1 LTSDELSGLCILL
14 QLRIAWLKAGA
25 EIGIQAAQLL
35 SESRSALTA
44 LEQLSQ
50 NFPKYAS
57 SVARR
62 VTPNQELKEEI
73 GKNGRMAQPG
83 FNAIWLNGLQLQDTQ
98 INPLS

>member
-1 LTSDELSGLCILL
+1 M
-14 QLRIAWLKAGA
+14 KAGV

-35 SESRSALTA
+35 SDSRSALTA

-62 VTPNQELKEEI
+62 VSPRQELKKEVE
-73 GKNGRMAQPG
+73 KNAMMAQQG
-83 FNAIWLNGLQLQDTQ
+83 LNAIWLNGFQLQDTQ
-98 INPLS
+98 INPLT

>member
-1 LTSDELSGLCILL
+1 MD
-14 QLRIAWLKAGA
+14 A
-25 EIGIQAAQLL
+25 EIGIHAAQLL
-35 SESRSALTA
+35 SDSRSALTA

-62 VTPNQELKEEI
+62 VSPKQGLKEEI
-73 GKNGRMAQPG
+73 EKNARIAQPG
-83 FNAIWLNGLQLQDTQ
+83 LSAVWLNGLQLQDTQ

>member
-1 LTSDELSGLCILL
+1 M
-14 QLRIAWLKAGA
+14 
-25 EIGIQAAQLL
+25 
-35 SESRSALTA
+35 A

-62 VTPNQELKEEI
+62 VIPEKELKEEI
-73 GKNGRMAQPG
+73 EKNAQIAQPG
-83 FNAIWLNGLQLQDTQ
+83 LNAIWLNGLQLQDSQ